1 MKERKIW
8 IWIALSIMIICT
20 ILFGYRIYISAT
32 SFNGRLYKVLQK
44 TFNEKSI
51 EISHKDIYKDGI
63 LGILNDISKEVDLPE
78 KLYITSNLSV
88 KFNHEGEIEYFSTFL
103 YGKDSKGKDK
113 TYLIDYDISKDF
125 KAKIYLNGFNN
136 CTYDEDKSLQPLI
149 ETLGAIDIEEITNS
163 LNEDNY
169 GILYYGKRD
178 FAYNTDGIIYVN
190 SQGETRFASKA
201 VSLLQGYF
209 VSIYVPEKESVITPL
224 RYKLVDNLKNIEG
237 EDYSGKVQEDNKE
250 DLDIGST
257 ENKSK
262 ILSDGTVEFFMDENI
277 GYNLRVEDAAAGNRA
292 YSLYKTTD
300 GGNSYSLLN
309 TSPFGQRI
317 GSAYGINFITE
328 EVGFIGLA
336 HNGGANGELYG
347 TYDGGKTFNLVKVP
361 EHIVNLSDGTSYNP
375 FDYIEMPYKSG
386 DDIFMEASQGADGDY
401 KGGINALYQSIDGG
415 RTFIFLK
422 EME

>member
-1 MKERKIW
+1 MKKKRIW
-8 IWIALSIMIICT
+8 IISIIMAICTMIIA
-20 ILFGYRIYISAT
+20 YKVYISAT
-32 SFNGRLYKVLQK
+32 TYNGRVYKILQK

-51 EISHKDIYKDGI
+51 EIINNNVYEDGI
-63 LGILNDISKEVDLPE
+63 SGILKDISKEIDLPE
-78 KLYITSNLSV
+78 DLYMTSSLSL
-88 KFNHEGEIEYFSTFL
+88 KFNEEGDITYFSTFL
-103 YGKDSKGKDK
+103 YGKNSKGKDK
-113 TYLIDYDISKDF
+113 TYLIDYDIKRDSK
-125 KAKIYLNGFNN
+125 IQVYLNGFAN
-136 CTYDEDKSLQPLI
+136 CTYDEDKSIQPLI
-149 ETLGAIDIEEITNS
+149 KTLDVLNIEEVKS
-163 LNEDNY
+163 LWNEDNY

-178 FAYNTDGIIYVN
+178 FGYNTNGIVYIN
-190 SQGETRFASKA
+190 SEGKKRFASKA
-201 VSLLQGYF
+201 LSLLQGNF
-209 VSIYVPEKESVITPL
+209 VSIYVPGMEDRITPL
-224 RYKLVDNLKNIEG
+224 RYKFVDDLNNIEG
-237 EDYSGKVQEDNKE
+237 EDYKGRVIEKKEE
-250 DLDIGST
+250 DLDI
-257 ENKSK
+257 NKSK
-262 ILSDGTVEFFMDENI
+262 VLGDGTVEFFMDENI
-277 GYNLRVEDAAAGNRA
+277 GYNLRVEDAAAGSRA